1 MIFVRLD
8 YTEAITILE
17 KVKDKFEYPVY
28 WGVDLQSEHERYLT
42 ETVYKKPVFL
52 MNYPKE
58 IKAFYM
64 KLNEDNKT
72 VAAVDLL
79 VPGIGELMG
88 GSQREENYELLK
100 QRIKDCGLD
109 EKRIRS
115 IFESE
120 KIWHLCS
127 FWLWIRF

>member
-1 MIFVRLD
+1 
-8 YTEAITILE
+8 
-17 KVKDKFEYPVY
+17 
-28 WGVDLQSEHERYLT
+28 
-42 ETVYKKPVFL
+42 

-100 QRIKDCGLD
+100 QRIKD
-109 EKRIRS
+109 
-115 IFESE
+115 
-120 KIWHLCS
+120 
-127 FWLWIRF
+127 